1 MQTDYTQSARKAL
14 KLAERAAK
22 ACHHSYVGSEHLLLG
37 LVQEPDGTAGVILRN
52 HKVEGKK
59 LSELIA
65 KLVAPDQIVLSPE
78 EGWSPRAQG
87 ILRDAEELAHFFEH
101 REIGTEHI
109 LFAILRDVECVGDQT
124 FTHTRREFAEAVH

>member
-78 EGWSPRAQG
+78 EAGRRG
-87 ILRDAEELAHFFEH
+87 H
-101 REIGTEHI
+101 RGFCETQKSWHI
-109 LFAILRDVECVGDQT
+109 FLNTGR
-124 FTHTRREFAEAVH
+124 

>member
-65 KLVAPDQIVLSPE
+65 KLVAPDQIVLTGGGLVAA
-78 EGWSPRAQG
+78 GWG
-87 ILRDAEELAHFFEH
+87 ILRDAEELAHFF
-101 REIGTEHI
+101 
-109 LFAILRDVECVGDQT
+109 
-124 FTHTRREFAEAVH
+124 

>member
-65 KLVAPDQIVLSPE
+65 KLVAPGSD
-78 EGWSPRAQG
+78 RALTG
-87 ILRDAEELAHFFEH
+87 GGLVAAGTGDSARRRRAGTFF
-101 REIGTEHI
+101 
-109 LFAILRDVECVGDQT
+109 
-124 FTHTRREFAEAVH
+124 

>member
-52 HKVEGKK
+52 HKVE
-59 LSELIA
+59 
-65 KLVAPDQIVLSPE
+65 
-78 EGWSPRAQG
+78 
-87 ILRDAEELAHFFEH
+87 
-101 REIGTEHI
+101 
-109 LFAILRDVECVGDQT
+109 
-124 FTHTRREFAEAVH
+124 

>member
-87 ILRDAEELAHFFEH
+87 ILRDAEELAHFLNTG
-101 REIGTEHI
+101 RSGRSIS
-109 LFAILRDVECVGDQT
+109 CS
-124 FTHTRREFAEAVH
+124 